1 VKVTPT
7 PRLVPVTITSH
18 VACGTRTDSDADSP
32 LQWLPITV
40 RTCTSYRSIPGC
52 GCQLVEEFKTGS
64 IDKLKSKRTLHPPLC
79 ILCCNRNPVA
89 TMGRPIESSGIICVV
104 CVLLDKD

>member
-18 VACGTRTDSDADSP
+18 EACGMWYVAREQILMQTVLFSGFQ
-32 LQWLPITV
+32 LQFALAHHIV
-40 RTCTSYRSIPGC
+40 LSLDC

-64 IDKLKSKRTLHPPLC
+64 IDKLKSKRTLHPP
-79 ILCCNRNPVA
+79 P
-89 TMGRPIESSGIICVV
+89 TSQYP
-104 CVLLDKD
+104 LL